1 MAVEKSI
8 SQLLATTNEDAP
20 EVVVE
25 AEEEQQVLPFA
36 SDDTVMLEDGGAI
49 VGYVED
55 DEEDQGD
62 FYANLAEEMDEYG
75 LQTTASELLAS
86 YSDDLESRQD
96 WLDYY
101 TNGLD
106 LLGIKT
112 DDREEPFRGASGVY
126 HPLIAESATQFQ
138 AGAYKELLPPG
149 GPTQTRIIGEETEEV
164 IAQAE
169 RVRNYMNFMVLD
181 VMEEFDPELDQ
192 MLFYLPLA
200 GSTFKKTYFD
210 PALNRPVSKFVM
222 PDDLVVA
229 YTESDL
235 ATSPRFTHV
244 INMNLNDVRKLQV
257 SGFYRDIDL
266 FADDSNEGDTEA
278 KDKIQELMGYRR
290 NIQSN
295 DTVTLLEMHVDLDL
309 PGYED
314 KDDEGEET
322 GIAIPYIVTIH
333 EESNEILSI
342 RRNYRENDKS
352 KSKIR
357 YFTHYKF
364 LPGLGFY
371 GFGLI
376 HMIGGLTK
384 SATSILRQLIDAGTL
399 ANLPAGF
406 KARGLRVRDED
417 LPLQP
422 GEFRDVDAPGSSIR
436 EAIMPL
442 PYKEPSG
449 TLLQMLGVLIE
460 SGRRF
465 ASVTD
470 LNIGEGSQA
479 NPVGTTVA
487 LLEQGTKVLS
497 AIHKRLHYA
506 QRQELRILAEVI
518 KNYLPNEYPYR
529 IPGDVDAGVKVDDF
543 DDRID
548 IIPVSDP
555 AMFSMSQRVTLAQ
568 TQLQLA
574 QAAPQLHDLHEAY
587 RRMYHALGIQNI
599 DKILPPKDE
608 AAPKDPVSEN
618 MDSLVGRPLKAF
630 QSQNHDAHVAT
641 HSAFL
646 QDPNVQKNGVATQV
660 LMAHMQE
667 HLAMKYK
674 QQVEQI
680 LGFPLPAEGQVLPP
694 EQEALLAQATAQAT
708 QQISQLAQQAA
719 GTGQF
724 DPIVQL
730 KQQELQIQQ
739 AEVQRKAMADQQK
752 MQLEAA
758 KLQQQAELKEA
769 EIASDEDIAAL
780 RANVTLATKR

>member
-8 SQLLATTNEDAP
+8 AQTMTTP
-20 EVVVE
+20 EEAEVE
-25 AEEEQQVLPFA
+25 IETSEEEQMPLFA
-36 SDDTVMLEDGGAI
+36 SDETVMLEDGGAI

-55 DEEDQGD
+55 DNEDKSD
-62 FYANLAEEMDEYG
+62 FYANLAEELDDYDLG
-75 LQTTASELLAS
+75 YLSAELISS
-86 YSDDLESRQD
+86 YKDDLESRQE
-96 WLDYY
+96 WLDQY
-101 TNGLD
+101 TEGLD

-112 DDREEPFRGASGVY
+112 TDRDEPFKGASGVY
-126 HPLIAESATQFQ
+126 HPLIAESSTQFQ

-149 GPTQTRIIGEETEEV
+149 GPVQTRIIGDDTKEV
-164 IAQAE
+164 VEQAE
-169 RVRNYMNFMVLD
+169 RVRNYMNFLILD

-210 PALNRPVSKFVM
+210 QNLNRPVSKFVT

-229 YTESDL
+229 YTESSLD
-235 ATSPRFTHV
+235 ASPRFTHTV
-244 INMNLNDVRKLQV
+244 TMNLNDVRKLQQ
-257 SGFYRDIDL
+257 SGFYRNVEL
-266 FADDSNEGDTEA
+266 FPDDETESDEA
-278 KDKIQELMGYRR
+278 KDKIQELTGFRR
-290 NIQSN
+290 SVQSS
-295 DTVTLLEMHVDLDL
+295 DAVTLLEMHVDLDL
-309 PGYED
+309 PGYEET
-314 KDDEGEET
+314 DEDGEET
-322 GIAIPYIVTIH
+322 GIGVPYIVTIH
-333 EESNEILSI
+333 EESNEVLSI
-342 RRNYRENDKS
+342 RRNYSPQDPS

-442 PYKEPSG
+442 PYKEPSN
-449 TLLQMLGVLIE
+449 TLLQMLGVLVE

-497 AIHKRLHYA
+497 AIHKRLHFA

-518 KNYLPNEYPYR
+518 KNFMPNEYPYR
-529 IPGDVDAGVKVDDF
+529 IPGDVSQGVKIDDF
-543 DDRID
+543 DERID
-548 IIPVSDP
+548 IVPVSDP

-574 QAAPQLHDLHEAY
+574 QSAPQLHDLHEAY
-587 RRMYHALGIQNI
+587 RRMYLALGIQNI

-608 AAPKDPVSEN
+608 AVPKDPVSEN
-618 MDSLVGRPLKAF
+618 MDALMGKALKAF
-630 QSQNHDAHVAT
+630 ESQNHDAHIAT

-646 QDPNVQKNGVATQV
+646 QDPNIQKNALAQQG

-667 HLAMKYK
+667 HLALKYR

-680 LGFPLPAEGQVLPP
+680 LGSPLPAEGQVLPP
-694 EQEALLAQATAQAT
+694 EQEAMLAQATAQAT
-708 QQISQLAQQAA
+708 QQISQMAQQAA

-724 DPIVQL
+724 DPLVQL
-730 KQQELQIQQ
+730 KQQELQLEQQ
-739 AEVQRKAMADQQK
+739 EIQRKAMADQARA
-752 MQLEAA
+752 QLEAA
-758 KLQQQAELKEA
+758 KLQQQAELKQA
-769 EIASDEDIAAL
+769 EITSDEDIAAL

>member
-8 SQLLATTNEDAP
+8 TQLMATPQEA
-20 EVVVE
+20 EVE
-25 AEEEQQVLPFA
+25 IETTEEEQMPLFA
-36 SDDTVMLEDGGAI
+36 SDDTVMLDDGSAI

-55 DEEDQGD
+55 ETPEDSD
-62 FYANLAEEMDEYG
+62 FYANLADEMDEG
-75 LQTTASELLAS
+75 DLDELVTELLSS
-86 YSDDLESRQD
+86 YKDDLESRQD
-96 WLDYY
+96 WLDQY
-101 TNGLD
+101 TDGLD
-106 LLGIKT
+106 LLGIKS
-112 DDREEPFRGASGVY
+112 DDREEPFRGATGVY

-149 GPTQTRIIGEETEEV
+149 GPTQTRIIGNETPEV
-164 IAQAE
+164 VEQAE

-200 GSTFKKTYFD
+200 GSAFKKTYFD
-210 PALNRPVSKFVM
+210 QTLNRPVSKFVM
-222 PDDLVVA
+222 PDDLVVS
-229 YTESDL
+229 YTESSL
-235 ATSPRFTHV
+235 ETTPRFTHV

-257 SGFYRDIDL
+257 SGFYRDTEL
-266 FADDSNEGDTEA
+266 FADEASEGDEA
-278 KDKIQELMGYRR
+278 KEKVQDLTGFRR
-290 NIQSN
+290 SVQAS
-295 DTVTLLEMHVDLDL
+295 DSVTLLEMHVDLDL
-309 PGYED
+309 PGFEEKDED
-314 KDDEGEET
+314 GEET

-333 EESNEILSI
+333 EETAEILAV
-342 RRNYRENDKS
+342 RRNYDQDDAK

-449 TLLQMLGVLIE
+449 TLLQMLGVLVD

-470 LNIGEGSQA
+470 MNIGEGSQA

-506 QRQELRILAEVI
+506 QRQELRILANVI
-518 KNYLPNEYPYR
+518 KNYLPPEYPYQ
-529 IPGDVDAGVKVDDF
+529 IPGDVGAGVKTDDF

-548 IIPVSDP
+548 IVPVSDP

-574 QAAPQLHDLHEAY
+574 QSAPQIHDLYEAY
-587 RRMYHALGIQNI
+587 RRMYLALNIQNV

-608 AAPKDPVSEN
+608 VAPKDPVTEN
-618 MDSLVGRPLKAF
+618 MDALMGKSLKAF
-630 QSQNHDAHVAT
+630 ESQNHDAHVAT

-646 QDPNVQKNGVATQV
+646 QDPNVQKNAMAMQS

-667 HLAMKYK
+667 HLAMKYR

-694 EQEALLAQATAQAT
+694 EQEAMLAQATAQAT
-708 QQISQLAQQAA
+708 AQISQMAQQIA

-739 AEVQRKAMADQQK
+739 QEVQRKAMADQARN
-752 MQLEAA
+752 QLDAA
-758 KLQQQAELKEA
+758 KLQQDGELKKA
-769 EIASDEDIAAL
+769 EISSDEDIAAL

>member
-1 MAVEKSI
+1 MSVEKSI
-8 SQLLATTNEDAP
+8 SQLLATP
-20 EVVVE
+20 QE
-25 AEEEQQVLPFA
+25 AEVEVETTVEEQMPLFA
-36 SDDTVMLEDGGAI
+36 SDDTVMLDDGSAI

-55 DEEDQGD
+55 DEDDQGD
-62 FYANLAEEMDEYG
+62 FYSNLAEEMDEG
-75 LQTTASELLAS
+75 ELDELATELLSS
-86 YSDDLESRQD
+86 YKDDLESRQD
-96 WLDYY
+96 WLNQY
-101 TNGLD
+101 TDGLD

-112 DDREEPFRGASGVY
+112 DDREEPFRGATGVY

-149 GPTQTRIIGEETEEV
+149 GPTQTRILGDETPEILE
-164 IAQAE
+164 QAE

-210 PALNRPVSKFVM
+210 QSLNRPVSKFVM
-222 PDDLVVA
+222 PDDLVVS
-229 YTESDL
+229 YTESSL
-235 ATSPRFTHV
+235 ETTPRFTHV
-244 INMNLNDVRKLQV
+244 INMNENDVRKLQV
-257 SGFYRDIDL
+257 SGFYRDTEVFGDEFTDL
-266 FADDSNEGDTEA
+266 ADA
-278 KDKIQELMGYRR
+278 KDKVQDLTGFRP
-290 NIQSN
+290 NAQSN
-295 DTVTLLEMHVDLDL
+295 GYITILEMHVDLDL
-309 PGYED
+309 PGFEEKDED
-314 KDDEGEET
+314 GEET
-322 GIAIPYIVTIH
+322 GIAVPYIVTIH
-333 EESNEILSI
+333 EQTSEILAI
-342 RRNYRENDKS
+342 RRNYDQKDTE

-449 TLLQMLGVLIE
+449 TLLQMLGVLVD

-470 LNIGEGSQA
+470 INVGEGSQA

-506 QRQELRILAEVI
+506 QRQELRILANVI
-518 KNYLPNEYPYR
+518 KTYLPPEYPYQ
-529 IPGDVDAGVKVDDF
+529 IPGDVGASAKADDF

-548 IIPVSDP
+548 VVPVSDP

-574 QAAPQLHDLHEAY
+574 QSAPQLHDLHEAY
-587 RRMYHALGIQNI
+587 RRMYMALNIQNV

-618 MDSLVGRPLKAF
+618 VDALTGKPLKAF
-630 QSQNHDAHVAT
+630 ESQNHDAHIAT

-646 QDPNVQKNGVATQV
+646 QDPNIQKNTVATQV

-667 HLAMKYK
+667 HLGLKYR

-680 LGFPLPAEGQVLPP
+680 IGFTLPAEGQILPP
-694 EQEALLAQATAQAT
+694 EQEAMLAQATAQAT
-708 QQISQLAQQAA
+708 AQVSQMAQQIA

-739 AEVQRKAMADQQK
+739 QEVQRKAMADQARN
-752 MQLEAA
+752 QLEAA
-758 KLQQQAELKEA
+758 KLQQDGELKKA
-769 EIASDEDIAAL
+769 EISSDEDIAAL

>member
-8 SQLLATTNEDAP
+8 AQNMSIPQEAEVEIQTNED
-20 EVVVE
+20 EN
-25 AEEEQQVLPFA
+25 QLPLFE
-36 SDDTVMLEDGGAI
+36 SDETVMLEDGSAI
-49 VGYVED
+49 VGYIES
-55 DEEDQGD
+55 EEDTSED
-62 FYANLAEEMDEYG
+62 FYANLTEEMDDGE
-75 LQTTASELLAS
+75 LEDLSSELISS
-86 YSDDLESRQD
+86 YKDDLESRQD
-96 WLDYY
+96 WLDQY

-138 AGAYKELLPPG
+138 AGAYKEMLPPG
-149 GPTQTRIIGEETEEV
+149 GPTQTRIVGEETEEV
-164 IAQAE
+164 TAQAE

-181 VMEEFDPELDQ
+181 VMEEFDPETDQ
-192 MLFYLPLA
+192 MLFYLPLS

-210 PALNRPVSKFVM
+210 PTLNRPVSKFVM

-229 YTESDL
+229 YTETSL
-235 ATSPRFTHV
+235 ASTPRFTHV
-244 INMNLNDVRKLQV
+244 VNMNLNDVRKLQV
-257 SGFYRDIDL
+257 SGFYRDVEL
-266 FADDSNEGDTEA
+266 LADDGSQLDEA
-278 KDKIQELMGYRR
+278 KDKIQELTGFRR
-290 NIQSN
+290 NIQGADS
-295 DTVTLLEMHVDLDL
+295 VTLLEMHVDLDL

-314 KDDEGEET
+314 KDDEDEET
-322 GIAIPYIVTIH
+322 GIAVPYIVTIH
-333 EESNEILSI
+333 EESNEILAV
-342 RRNYRENDKS
+342 RRNYLQDDET

-442 PYKEPSG
+442 PYKEPSA

-470 LNIGEGSQA
+470 VNIGEGSQA

-518 KNYLPNEYPYR
+518 KNYLPPEYPYR
-529 IPGDVDAGVKVDDF
+529 VPGGVDSGVKVDDF

-548 IIPVSDP
+548 IVPVSDP

-574 QAAPQLHDLHEAY
+574 QSAPQLHDLHEAY
-587 RRMYHALGIQNI
+587 RRMYSALGIQNI

-608 AAPKDPVSEN
+608 AIPKDPVSEN
-618 MDSLVGRPLKAF
+618 MDALTGKPLKAF
-630 QSQNHDAHVAT
+630 ESQNHDAHVAT

-680 LGFPLPAEGQVLPP
+680 LGTQLPAEGQVLPP
-694 EQEALLAQATAQAT
+694 EQEAMLAQASAQAT
-708 QQISQLAQQAA
+708 QQISQMAQQAA
-719 GTGQF
+719 GVGQS
-724 DPIVQL
+724 DPIVML
-730 KQQELQIQQ
+730 KQQELEIQQ
-739 AEVQRKAMADQQK
+739 QEVQRKAMADQARNQI
-752 MQLEAA
+752 EAA

-769 EIASDEDIAAL
+769 EISSDEDIAAL

>member
-1 MAVEKSI
+1 MAIERSI
-8 SQLLATTNEDAP
+8 AQMMEAP
-20 EVVVE
+20 ENEELEIEVE
-25 AEEEQQVLPFA
+25 AEEQPSLFA
-36 SDDTVMLEDGGAI
+36 SDDTVMLEDGSAI

-55 DEEDQGD
+55 EEETEGD
-62 FYANLAEEMDEYG
+62 HFKNLAEDMDQGE
-75 LQTTASELLAS
+75 LEALSSELISS
-86 YSDDLESRQD
+86 YKDDLESRQE
-96 WLDYY
+96 WLDQY
-101 TNGLD
+101 TEGLD

-112 DDREEPFRGASGVY
+112 EERDEPFRGASGVT

-149 GPTQTRIIGEETEEV
+149 GPVQTRIIGSESKEV
-164 IAQAE
+164 LDQAE
-169 RVRNYMNFMVLD
+169 RIRNYMNYMILD

-210 PALNRPVSKFVM
+210 QTKNRPVSSFVM
-222 PDDLVVA
+222 PDNLVVA
-229 YTESDL
+229 YTE
-235 ATSPRFTHV
+235 TSLDTTPRFTHV
-244 INMNLNDVRKLQV
+244 INMNGNDVRKLQV

-266 FADDSNEGDTEA
+266 LEDENPSETEA
-278 KDKIQELMGYRR
+278 ADKIQELTGFRR
-290 NIQSN
+290 TAQASDVFSI
-295 DTVTLLEMHVDLDL
+295 LEMHVDLDL

-314 KDDEGEET
+314 EQEDEPT
-322 GIAIPYIVTIH
+322 GIALPYVVTIH

-342 RRNYRENDKS
+342 RRNYREDDIDKT
-352 KSKIR
+352 KIK

-371 GFGLI
+371 GFGLV

-417 LPLQP
+417 QPLQP

-442 PYKEPSG
+442 PYKEPSA

-470 LNIGEGSQA
+470 INIGEGSQA

-497 AIHKRLHYA
+497 AIHKRLHFA
-506 QRQELRILAEVI
+506 QRQELRVLADVI
-518 KNYLPNEYPYR
+518 RDYLPADYPYEVE
-529 IPGDVDAGVKVDDF
+529 GYNTDVKRDDF
-543 DDRID
+543 DERID
-548 IIPVSDP
+548 IVPVSDP

-574 QAAPQLHDLHEAY
+574 QSAPQIHDLHEAY
-587 RRMYHALGIQNI
+587 RRMYSALNIQNI

-608 AAPKDPVSEN
+608 QSPKDPVSEN
-618 MDSLVGRPLKAF
+618 IDSLIGKPLKAF
-630 QSQNHDAHVAT
+630 QTQNHDAHIAT
-641 HSAFL
+641 HAAFI
-646 QDPNVQKNGVATQV
+646 QDPNIQKNNIAVQV
-660 LMAHMQE
+660 IMSHMQE
-667 HLAMKYK
+667 HLGMKYK
-674 QQVEQI
+674 QQVEQL
-680 LGFPLPAEGQVLPP
+680 LGAPLPQEGQIMSP
-694 EQEALLAQATAQAT
+694 EQEAMLAQATAQAT
-708 QQISQLAQQAA
+708 QQISQMAQQAA

-724 DPIVQL
+724 DPIVKL
-730 KQQELQIQQ
+730 KEQELQIQQ
-739 AEVQRKAMADQQK
+739 AEVQRKAMADQQQA
-752 MQLEAA
+752 QLDAA
-758 KLQQQAELKEA
+758 KLQQDAQLKRE
-769 EIASDEDIAAL
+769 EILSDEDIAAL
-780 RANVTLATKR
+780 RANVTLATRRK

>member
-1 MAVEKSI
+1 MAVEKSLSEVI
-8 SQLLATTNEDAP
+8 QANPEDATEITIETQ
-20 EVVVE
+20 EV
-25 AEEEQQVLPFA
+25 QQVLPFA
-36 SDDTVMLEDGGAI
+36 SNDTVMLEDGGAI

-55 DEEDQGD
+55 EEESETE
-62 FYANLAEEMDEYG
+62 FYSNLAEEIDEG
-75 LQTTASELLAS
+75 ELQTLSSELLAS
-86 YSDDLESRQD
+86 YKDDVDSRQE
-96 WLDYY
+96 WLDQY
-101 TNGLD
+101 TDGLD
-106 LLGIKT
+106 LLGIKG

-126 HPLIAESATQFQ
+126 HPLLAESATQFQ
-138 AGAYKELLPPG
+138 AGAYKELIPPG
-149 GPTQTRIIGEETEEV
+149 GPVQTRIVGSETKEV
-164 IAQAE
+164 LEQAE
-169 RVRNYMNFMVLD
+169 RVRNYMNFLVLD
-181 VMEEFDPELDQ
+181 IMEEFDPELDQ

-200 GSTFKKTYFD
+200 GSTFKKTYYD
-210 PALNRPVSKFVM
+210 QTLNRPVSKFV
-222 PDDLVVA
+222 PADNLVVS
-229 YTESDL
+229 YTESSL
-235 ATSPRFTHV
+235 ETCPRFTHV

-257 SGFYRDIDL
+257 SGFYRDIEL
-266 FADDSNEGDTEA
+266 LPDDGTEDEA
-278 KDKIQELMGYRR
+278 KDKIQQLTGFRK
-290 NIQSN
+290 NVQSD
-295 DTVTLLEMHVDLDL
+295 DTVTILEMHVDLDL
-309 PGYED
+309 ENYPDLGE
-314 KDDEGEET
+314 DDEPT
-322 GIAIPYIVTIH
+322 GIAVPYIVTIH
-333 EESNEILSI
+333 EESNEVLAI
-342 RRNYRENDKS
+342 RRNYKQGDQTRR
-352 KSKIR
+352 KIR

-506 QRQELRILAEVI
+506 QRQELRILADVI
-518 KNYLPNEYPYR
+518 KTSMPPEYPYKVE
-529 IPGDVDAGVKVDDF
+529 GLNSNVKVDDF

-548 IIPVSDP
+548 IVPVSDP

-574 QAAPQLHDLHEAY
+574 QSAPQLHDLHEAY
-587 RRMYHALGIQNI
+587 RRMYSALGIQNI

-608 AAPKDPVSEN
+608 MSPKDPVSEN
-618 MDSLVGRPLKAF
+618 MDALVGKPLKAF

-641 HSAFL
+641 HGAFL
-646 QDPNVQKNGVATQV
+646 QDPNIQKNKVAVQV
-660 LMAHMQE
+660 LMSHMQE

-680 LGFPLPAEGQVLPP
+680 LGAPLPAEGQVLPP
-694 EQEALLAQATAQAT
+694 QQEALLAQATAKAT
-708 QQISQLAQQAA
+708 QEISQMAQQAA

-739 AEVQRKAMADQQK
+739 QEVQRKAMADQARNQI
-752 MQLEAA
+752 EAA
-758 KLQQQAELKEA
+758 KLQQDGQLKKA
-769 EIASDEDIAAL
+769 EISSDEDIAAL

>member
-8 SQLLATTNEDAP
+8 AQIISEAPIETEVEVETTSEDQLPLFE
-20 EVVVE
+20 
-25 AEEEQQVLPFA
+25 
-36 SDDTVMLEDGGAI
+36 SDDTVMLEDGSAI

-55 DEEDQGD
+55 ENELGGN
-62 FYANLAEEMDEYG
+62 FYANLAEEMDEAD
-75 LQTTASELLAS
+75 LQDLASELVES
-86 YSDDLESRQD
+86 YKDDVESRQE
-96 WLDYY
+96 WLEGY
-101 TNGLD
+101 TDGLD

-126 HPLIAESATQFQ
+126 HPLLAESATQFQ

-149 GPTQTRIIGEETEEV
+149 GPVQTRIVGSETKEV
-164 IAQAE
+164 LEQSE
-169 RVRNYMNFMVLD
+169 RVRSYMNFLVLD

-192 MLFYLPLA
+192 MLFYLPLS
-200 GSTFKKTYFD
+200 GSTFKKTYYD
-210 PALNRPVSKFVM
+210 PALKRPVSKFVN

-229 YTESDL
+229 YTESSL
-235 ATSPRFTHV
+235 EATSRFTHV
-244 INMNLNDVRKLQV
+244 VTMNANDVRKLQV
-257 SGFYRDIDL
+257 SGFYRDTL
-266 FADDSNEGDTEA
+266 VLADEVDDTDTSE
-278 KDKIQELMGYRR
+278 DKVQELTGFRR

-295 DTVTLLEMHVDLDL
+295 DMVTLLEMHVDLDI

-314 KDDEGEET
+314 QDEEGEET
-322 GIAIPYIVTIH
+322 GIAVPYIVTIH
-333 EESNEILSI
+333 EDTMDILSI
-342 RRNYRENDKS
+342 RRNYRQDDPTKT
-352 KSKIR
+352 KIR

-449 TLLQMLGVLIE
+449 TLLQMLGVLID

-497 AIHKRLHYA
+497 AIHKRLHFA
-506 QRQELRILAEVI
+506 QRQELRILAEVV
-518 KNYLPNEYPYR
+518 KNYLPAEYPYQ
-529 IPGDVDAGVKVDDF
+529 IEGYDANVKTDDF
-543 DDRID
+543 DERID
-548 IIPVSDP
+548 IVPVSDP

-574 QAAPQLHDLHEAY
+574 QSAPQLHDLHEAY
-587 RRMYHALGIQNI
+587 RRMYLALGIQNI

-608 AAPKDPVSEN
+608 LVPKDPVSEN
-618 MDSLVGRPLKAF
+618 MDALTGKPVKAF
-630 QSQNHDAHVAT
+630 ESQNHNAHIAT

-646 QDPNVQKNGVATQV
+646 QDPNIKKNGIAQQV

-667 HLAMKYK
+667 HLALQYR

-680 LGFPLPAEGQVLPP
+680 LGMPLPAEGQIMDPQ
-694 EQEALLAQATAQAT
+694 QEAMLAQATAQAT
-708 QQISQLAQQAA
+708 QQISQMAQQAA

-739 AEVQRKAMADQQK
+739 QEVQRKAMADQARN
-752 MQLEAA
+752 QLEAA
-758 KLQQQAELKEA
+758 KLQQDGELKKA
-769 EIASDEDIAAL
+769 EISSDEDIAAL

>member
-8 SQLLATTNEDAP
+8 AQLMATP
-20 EVVVE
+20 EPAEVEVE
-25 AEEEQQVLPFA
+25 AVIDEETPSFA
-36 SDDTVMLEDGGAI
+36 SDDTVMLEDGSAI
-49 VGYVED
+49 VGYM
-55 DEEDQGD
+55 EEEKDFEGD
-62 FYANLAEEMDEYG
+62 FYSNLAEEMEEGELDE
-75 LQTTASELLAS
+75 LASELLAS
-86 YSDDLESRQD
+86 YKDDLESRQD
-96 WLDYY
+96 WLDQY
-101 TNGLD
+101 TDGLD

-112 DDREEPFRGASGVY
+112 DDREEPFRGATGVY

-149 GPTQTRIIGEETEEV
+149 GPTQTRIIGNETPEIVE
-164 IAQAE
+164 QAE
-169 RVRNYMNFMVLD
+169 RIRNYMNFMVLD

-210 PALNRPVSKFVM
+210 QTLNRPVSKFVM
-222 PDDLVVA
+222 PDDLVVS
-229 YTESDL
+229 YTESSL
-235 ATSPRFTHV
+235 ETTPRFTHV
-244 INMNLNDVRKLQV
+244 INMSLNDVRKLQV
-257 SGFYRDIDL
+257 SDFYRDIELFPDEAADL
-266 FADDSNEGDTEA
+266 DDA
-278 KDKIQELMGYRR
+278 KDKVQDLTGFRR
-290 NIQSN
+290 NVQSS
-295 DTVTLLEMHVDLDL
+295 DSVTLLEMHVDLDL
-309 PGYED
+309 PGFEEKDED
-314 KDDEGEET
+314 GAET
-322 GIAIPYIVTIH
+322 GIAVPYIVTIH
-333 EESNEILSI
+333 EETSEILSI
-342 RRNYRENDKS
+342 RRNFEENDTK

-442 PYKEPSG
+442 PYKEPSS
-449 TLLQMLGVLIE
+449 TLLQMLGVLVD

-470 LNIGEGSQA
+470 MNIGEGSQA

-506 QRQELRILAEVI
+506 QRQELRILANVI
-518 KNYLPNEYPYR
+518 KNYLPPEYPYQ
-529 IPGDVDAGVKVDDF
+529 IPGDVGASAKTDDF

-548 IIPVSDP
+548 IVPVSDP

-574 QAAPQLHDLHEAY
+574 QSAPQLHDLHEAY
-587 RRMYHALGIQNI
+587 RRMYLALNIQNV

-618 MDSLVGRPLKAF
+618 MDALMSKSLKAF
-630 QSQNHDAHVAT
+630 ESQNHDAHVAT

-646 QDPNVQKNGVATQV
+646 QDPNVQKNAMAMQA

-667 HLAMKYK
+667 HLALKYR

-694 EQEALLAQATAQAT
+694 EQEAMLAQATAKAT
-708 QQISQLAQQAA
+708 AQISQMAQQIA

-739 AEVQRKAMADQQK
+739 QEVQRKAMADQARN
-752 MQLEAA
+752 QLDAA
-758 KLQQQAELKEA
+758 KLQQDGELKKA
-769 EIASDEDIAAL
+769 EISSDEDIAAL

>member
-8 SQLLATTNEDAP
+8 TQSIENP
-20 EVVVE
+20 EE
-25 AEEEQQVLPFA
+25 AEIEIEVTEEQMPLFA
-36 SDDTVMLEDGGAI
+36 SDDTVMLDDGSAI

-55 DEEDQGD
+55 NENDQGD
-62 FYANLAEEMDEYG
+62 FYSNLAEEMDEG
-75 LQTTASELLAS
+75 ELDELATELLSS
-86 YSDDLESRQD
+86 YKDDLESRQD
-96 WLDYY
+96 WLDQYVD
-101 TNGLD
+101 GLD

-112 DDREEPFRGASGVY
+112 DDREEPFRGATGVY

-149 GPTQTRIIGEETEEV
+149 GPTQTRIIGNETKETLD
-164 IAQAE
+164 QAE
-169 RVRNYMNFMVLD
+169 RVRNYMNFMILD

-200 GSTFKKTYFD
+200 GSAFKKTYFD
-210 PALNRPVSKFVM
+210 QTLNRPVSKFVM
-222 PDDLVVA
+222 PDDLVVS
-229 YTESDL
+229 YTESSL
-235 ATSPRFTHV
+235 ETTPRFTHV

-257 SGFYRDIDL
+257 SGFYRDTEL
-266 FADDSNEGDTEA
+266 FADEAADLDDA
-278 KDKIQELMGYRR
+278 KDKVQDLTGFRR
-290 NIQSN
+290 SAQASDSI
-295 DTVTLLEMHVDLDL
+295 TLLEMHVDLDL
-309 PGYED
+309 PGFEEKDED
-314 KDDEGEET
+314 GEET

-333 EESNEILSI
+333 EETSEILAI
-342 RRNYRENDKS
+342 KRNYDQKDTE

-442 PYKEPSG
+442 PYKEPSS
-449 TLLQMLGVLIE
+449 TLLQMLGVLVD

-470 LNIGEGSQA
+470 INVGEGSQA

-506 QRQELRILAEVI
+506 QRQELRILANVI
-518 KNYLPNEYPYR
+518 KNYLPPEYPYQ
-529 IPGDVDAGVKVDDF
+529 IPGDVGASAKADDF

-548 IIPVSDP
+548 VVPVSDP

-574 QAAPQLHDLHEAY
+574 QSAPQLHDLHEAY
-587 RRMYHALGIQNI
+587 RRMYMALNLQNV

-618 MDSLVGRPLKAF
+618 VDALTGKPLKAF
-630 QSQNHDAHVAT
+630 ESQNHDAHVAT

-646 QDPNVQKNGVATQV
+646 QDPNVQKNAMAMQS

-667 HLAMKYK
+667 HLGLKYR

-680 LGFPLPAEGQVLPP
+680 IGFPLPAEGQILPP
-694 EQEALLAQATAQAT
+694 EQEAMLAQATAQAT
-708 QQISQLAQQAA
+708 AQVSQMAQQIA

-739 AEVQRKAMADQQK
+739 QEVQRKAMADQARN
-752 MQLEAA
+752 QLEAA
-758 KLQQQAELKEA
+758 KIQQDGELKKA
-769 EIASDEDIAAL
+769 EISSDEDIAAL

>member
-8 SQLLATTNEDAP
+8 LQLMQEPQDA
-20 EVVVE
+20 EVEVE
-25 AEEEQQVLPFA
+25 ATEDEQLPLFE
-36 SDDTVMLEDGGAI
+36 SSDTVMLEDGGAI

-55 DEEDQGD
+55 DDKEEGD
-62 FYANLAEEMDEYG
+62 FYANLAEEMDEED
-75 LQTTASELLAS
+75 LELLAS
-86 YSDDLESRQD
+86 ELVGSYKDDVESRQE
-96 WLDYY
+96 WLDGYI
-101 TNGLD
+101 NGLE

-112 DDREEPFRGASGVY
+112 DEREEPFRGASGVY
-126 HPLIAESATQFQ
+126 HPLLAESATQFQ
-138 AGAYKELLPPG
+138 AGAYKELIPPG
-149 GPTQTRIIGEETEEV
+149 GPVQTRIVGQETKETLE
-164 IAQAE
+164 QGE
-169 RVRNYMNFMVLD
+169 RVRRYMNFMILD

-200 GSTFKKTYFD
+200 GSTFKKTYYD
-210 PALNRPVSKFVM
+210 QNLKRPVSKFVN

-229 YTESDL
+229 YTESSL
-235 ATSPRFTHV
+235 ETTPRFTHV
-244 INMNLNDVRKLQV
+244 VSMNENDVRKLQV
-257 SGFYRDIDL
+257 SGFYKDTPILSDEGIE
-266 FADDSNEGDTEA
+266 DSEG
-278 KDKIQELMGYRR
+278 KDKIQELTGFRKS
-290 NIQSN
+290 IQSS
-295 DTVTLLEMHVDLDL
+295 DVVTLLEMHVDLDL

-314 KDDEGEET
+314 TDDEDEET
-322 GIAIPYIVTIH
+322 GIAVPYIVTIH
-333 EESNEILSI
+333 EETSEILAI
-342 RRNYRENDKS
+342 RRNYREDDPNKT
-352 KSKIR
+352 KIR

-442 PYKEPSG
+442 PYKEPSS
-449 TLLQMLGVLIE
+449 TLLSMLGVLID

-470 LNIGEGSQA
+470 LNVGEGSQA
-479 NPVGTTVA
+479 NPVGTTMA

-497 AIHKRLHYA
+497 AIHKRLHFA

-518 KNYLPNEYPYR
+518 KNYMPPEYPYQ
-529 IPGDVDAGVKVDDF
+529 IEGTDANIKVDDF

-548 IIPVSDP
+548 IVPVSDP

-587 RRMYHALGIQNI
+587 RRMYLALGVQNI

-608 AAPKDPVSEN
+608 LAPKDPVSEN
-618 MDSLVGRPLKAF
+618 MDALTGNPLKAF
-630 QSQNHDAHVAT
+630 PSQNHNAHIAT

-646 QDPNVQKNGVATQV
+646 QDPNIQKNGVASQA

-667 HLAMKYK
+667 HLALQYR

-680 LGFPLPAEGQVLPP
+680 IGRPLPAEGQVMDP
-694 EQEALLAQATAQAT
+694 QEEAMLAEATAQAT
-708 QQISQLAQQAA
+708 QQISQMAQQAA

-739 AEVQRKAMADQQK
+739 AEVQRKATADQQRA
-752 MQLEAA
+752 QIEAA
-758 KLQQQAELKEA
+758 KLQQQAELKRA
-769 EIASDEDIAAL
+769 EISSDEDIAAL
-780 RANVTLATKR
+780 RANVTLATKRD